1 MSIAAIATGLLSLLS
16 GSHATAAN
24 DVQQFQ
30 TELQQLG
37 HDLQSGNLQAAQQ
50 DFSALQ
56 LDGRQAVQ
64 QVAAHHHHL
73 AHPVAAANAN
83 ASSSSPATQPAG
95 SLALDFRQL
104 AQSLQTGN
112 LQAAQQAFSTLQ
124 SDLERAGGFAASGI
138 ANAIGA
144 SGVDVNV

>member
-73 AHPVAAANAN
+73 AHPVAAAS
-83 ASSSSPATQPAG
+83 ASSSSPSTQPAG

>member
-16 GSHATAAN
+16 GSQTNAAN

-37 HDLQSGNLQAAQQ
+37 QDLQSGNLPAAQQ

-73 AHPVAAANAN
+73 AHPVAAANA
-83 ASSSSPATQPAG
+83 SSSSPASQPAG

>member
-30 TELQQLG
+30 TELEQLG

-73 AHPVAAANAN
+73 AHPVAAAS
-83 ASSSSPATQPAG
+83 ASSSSPSTQPAG

-138 ANAIGA
+138 ANTIGA